1 MKKISLP
8 PRQFGYRKKHNT
20 IHGVLNLTE
29 EIRNILDN
37 KRVCSALFIDL
48 KGAFDTIDI
57 DILLEKLE
65 HYGVCGTALSLFKSY
80 LTNRKQYI
88 QHGDLK
94 SILLEILCGVPQG
107 SVLGPLLFIIYV
119 NDLTNCTDCSTNL

>member
-1 MKKISLP
+1 MNFLLEEDILTS
-8 PRQFGYRKKHNT
+8 RQFGYRKKHNT

-29 EIRNILDN
+29 EIKNILDN

-57 DILLEKLE
+57 DIMLEKLE
-65 HYGVCGTALSLFKSY
+65 HYGIRGTALSLFKSY

-88 QHGDLK
+88 QHGDVK
-94 SILLEILCGVPQG
+94 SVLLDILCGVPQG
-107 SVLGPLLFIIYV
+107 STLGPLLFVIYI
-119 NDLTNCTDCSTNL
+119 NDLAQCLDQ